1 MPHGP
6 RPDGSVGPPRR
17 RPDAASRPLRPSS
30 SAWCPQPVFL
40 LSYLRS
46 GSTMMRMVLNSHSQI
61 CAPLEMHLRA
71 LRLDTS
77 TAKLLELAMQELRLS
92 NRDLENMLWDRLL
105 YDQLLK
111 SGKSIIVDK
120 TPHNTLSWRRIHRY
134 WPDAKFILL
143 YRHPV
148 RMMESMHKAHP
159 NTSPE
164 HWGDQILR
172 FAKAMDEAHK
182 VHGGLVLRYE
192 ELTRDPAAQTRRIC
206 EFLGV
211 PWEAG
216 MIDYGN
222 QQHGGFVRGLGDWSD
237 KIKAG
242 DDPAGTAGPGAV
254 RRARLPARGRR
265 DPRLPLTVP
274 EIACAR
280 RTSASPTCPT
290 SPTNRTTPT
299 CRRRAADGLGR
310 GRARRRRAGAAAA
323 RRAVVVVPVP
333 HDDAGARRRRAC
345 ARSRRT

>member
-1 MPHGP
+1 VTA
-6 RPDGSVGPPRR
+6 SVNASGKASVRAKEFARR
-17 RPDAASRPLRPSS
+17 AARAASRRVRRATS
-30 SAWCPQPVFL
+30 SAAP
-40 LSYLRS
+40 
-46 GSTMMRMVLNSHSQI
+46 TMMRMVLNSHTQI

-105 YDQLLK
+105 FDQLLK

-134 WPDAKFILL
+134 WPGSKFILL

-159 NTSPE
+159 NTTPQ

-172 FAKAMDEAHK
+172 FSQAMDEARK
-182 VHGGLVLRYE
+182 THGGLVLRYE
-192 ELTRDPAAQTRRIC
+192 DLTRDPAAQTRRIC
-206 EFLGV
+206 DFLGV

-216 MIDYGN
+216 MTEYGN

-242 DDPAGTAGPGAV
+242 AIQPAPPDPAPS
-254 RRARLPARGRR
+254 
-265 DPRLPLTVP
+265 DVP
-274 EIACAR
+274 DYLRE
-280 RTSASPTCPT
+280 
-290 SPTNRTTPT
+290 
-299 CRRRAADGLGR
+299 AAKILGYI
-310 GRARRRRAGAAAA
+310 
-323 RRAVVVVPVP
+323 
-333 HDDAGARRRRAC
+333 
-345 ARSRRT
+345 

>member
-1 MPHGP
+1 MTASVNASGKASVRAKEFARRAARAAKRRVRRATTSAGP
-6 RPDGSVGPPRR
+6 M
-17 RPDAASRPLRPSS
+17 LRPSTP
-30 SAWCPQPVFL
+30 AEQFRLVQQPVFL

-46 GSTMMRMVLNSHSQI
+46 GSTMMRMVLNSHTQI

-111 SGKSIIVDK
+111 SGKSLIVDK

-172 FAKAMDEAHK
+172 FSKAMDEAHK

-192 ELTRDPAAQTRRIC
+192 ELTRDPATQTRRIC
-206 EFLGV
+206 DFLGV

-216 MIDYGN
+216 MTDYGN

-242 DDPAGTAGPGAV
+242 AIQPAPPDPAPS
-254 RRARLPARGRR
+254 
-265 DPRLPLTVP
+265 DVP
-274 EIACAR
+274 DYLRE
-280 RTSASPTCPT
+280 
-290 SPTNRTTPT
+290 
-299 CRRRAADGLGR
+299 AAKILGYL
-310 GRARRRRAGAAAA
+310 
-323 RRAVVVVPVP
+323 
-333 HDDAGARRRRAC
+333 
-345 ARSRRT
+345 

>member
-1 MPHGP
+1 MTASVNESDRASVRAKRFARRAAGAARERMRRAGSAPILRSSGP
-6 RPDGSVGPPRR
+6 AERFRLVPE
-17 RPDAASRPLRPSS
+17 
-30 SAWCPQPVFL
+30 PVFL

-61 CAPLEMHLRA
+61 CAPIEMHLRG

-77 TAKLLELAMQELRLS
+77 AAKLLQLALQELRLS

-111 SGKSIIVDK
+111 SGKSIVVDK
-120 TPHNTLSWRRIHRY
+120 TPHNTLIWRRIHRY

-159 NTSPE
+159 EKPQN

-172 FAKAMDEAHK
+172 FARALDDAKRA
-182 VHGGLVLRYE
+182 HGGLVLRYE

-206 EFLGV
+206 DFLGV

-216 MIDYGN
+216 MIEYGRKH
-222 QQHGGFVRGLGDWSD
+222 HGGFVRGLGDWSE

-242 DDPAGTAGPGAV
+242 AILPAPPDPAPSE
-254 RRARLPARGRR
+254 
-265 DPRLPLTVP
+265 VP
-274 EIACAR
+274 DYLREA
-280 RTSASPTCPT
+280 
-290 SPTNRTTPT
+290 TTI
-299 CRRRAADGLGR
+299 LGYL
-310 GRARRRRAGAAAA
+310 
-323 RRAVVVVPVP
+323 
-333 HDDAGARRRRAC
+333 
-345 ARSRRT
+345 